1 MGPRLSARARTAR
14 HSLTRGTATAGASA
28 PPRVNLLPRAETE
41 RRERAAMIRRWG
53 WGLVGALAAVLVLSG
68 GSYALTLA
76 AEQRL
81 AAAQSRTTDLL
92 AQLATL
98 QDVRQ
103 ALATET
109 ELTAFR
115 AEAMATDLRWADM
128 LDTVVR
134 TLPAGVTLSGFDLAV
149 GAPPA
154 AAAAS
159 VAPAAGSAPTSPAEP
174 AVEAESASEP
184 GLSGAL
190 TLESPTP
197 IDIAPA
203 VRALR
208 AIPGA
213 LSADAR
219 EVMAEAGEGD
229 ARTYTYQLTLVLDQS
244 LYTGVYADPDE
255 SAGQ

>member
-1 MGPRLSARARTAR
+1 MGPRLSLRARTSR
-14 HSLTRGTATAGASA
+14 LSLTRGAATAASA
-28 PPRVNLLPRAETE
+28 ASPRVNLLPRAETE

-81 AAAQSRTTDLL
+81 AAAGSRTTDLL

-115 AEAMATDLRWADM
+115 AEAMATDLRWEDM
-128 LDTVVR
+128 LDTLVR
-134 TLPAGVTLSGFDLAV
+134 TLPPGVTLSGFDLAV
-149 GAPPA
+149 GA
-154 AAAAS
+154 
-159 VAPAAGSAPTSPAEP
+159 APAAGSP
-174 AVEAESASEP
+174 ESASAP

-219 EVMAEAGEGD
+219 EVMAETGEGD